1 MSRNY
6 ITLPVYNL
14 LLLGTG
20 GPLDIAKYS
29 ESIAVFLKIST
40 IHRTLIAIA
49 FTHRGASIHLHHK
62 QGHKFHQP
70 A

>member
-1 MSRNY
+1 MTRNY

-20 GPLDIAKYS
+20 PPSDIAKDR

-49 FTHRGASIHLHHK
+49 FTHPEASILFHRK
-62 QGHKFHQP
+62 QEHKFHQL